1 VTGTNYRR
9 HRALGLPGF
18 NAQVLEQGQSPR
30 QDITEVA
37 TVSAPADI
45 AQKLDLDE
53 GSPVV
58 VRRRVF
64 NANNVPVALTDSYYP
79 AGLAQGTAI
88 EQPARIKGSV
98 HAVIEDDNGPIR
110 RAIARSEDD
119 IVARMPTPDEARK
132 LSLSPGMPGIRT
144 LRTVYDAGNRPLE
157 VQDTVAVADKHQFRY
172 EVDMR

>member
-1 VTGTNYRR
+1 MCRVPGVRISLTSTNYRR

-30 QDITEVA
+30 QDITEVV

-64 NANNVPVALTDSYYP
+64 NANDVPVALTDSYFP
-79 AGLAQGTAI
+79 ADLARVTAI
-88 EQPARIKGSV
+88 EQPGRIKGGV
-98 HAVIEDDNGPIR
+98 HTVIEDENGPIR
-110 RAIARSEDD
+110 RASRVPRTTSW
-119 IVARMPTPDEARK
+119 
-132 LSLSPGMPGIRT
+132 PGCPPRT
-144 LRTVYDAGNRPLE
+144 RRASSACPRAC
-157 VQDTVAVADKHQFRY
+157 Q
-172 EVDMR
+172 